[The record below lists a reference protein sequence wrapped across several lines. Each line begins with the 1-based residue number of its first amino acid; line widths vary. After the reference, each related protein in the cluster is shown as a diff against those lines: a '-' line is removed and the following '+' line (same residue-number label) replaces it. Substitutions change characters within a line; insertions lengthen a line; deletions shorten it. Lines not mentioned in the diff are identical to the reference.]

1 MRCRSSVQVNLLVN
15 MARGILRTGET
26 DASRVEAFSDGVLA
40 IVITLLILDVKIPHD
55 IRGGNDALWAALREQ
70 LPMLGAWVL
79 SFSFVLVF
87 WVAHHYLF
95 KQLTKVDRGILWLNG
110 LFLLSIC
117 FTPFPTAILG
127 LYPNLSGSSTL
138 LSAAMFITS
147 SCFAI
152 LRWYATH
159 HAKLMAPHLSQQ
171 AGPALRRSLLGPIG
185 YLLAILAA
193 QLSIPLSTALMIAV
207 PIIFFM
213 PQRRTPKDMAV

>member
-1 MRCRSSVQVNLLVN
+1 MVN

-117 FTPFPTAILG
+117 FTPWRDPACSNIRRVIPISRFLP
-127 LYPNLSGSSTL
+127 
-138 LSAAMFITS
+138 
-147 SCFAI
+147 
-152 LRWYATH
+152 WH
-159 HAKLMAPHLSQQ
+159 
-171 AGPALRRSLLGPIG
+171 GPKECGGTTR
-185 YLLAILAA
+185 
-193 QLSIPLSTALMIAV
+193 
-207 PIIFFM
+207 
-213 PQRRTPKDMAV
+213 